1 MQVKSF
7 YLSLDKASDMFDP
20 KKIKFA
26 TIPWEELEKE
36 FSGFS
41 KSEAFRQAE
50 AYIWEKE
57 ISELFAEG
65 VKEAFL
71 EGYVQ
76 GFLKNAEESRK
87 KAIRTMWMDHST
99 KQIAKILGVSLEQEQ
114 IYLN

>member
-20 KKIKFA
+20 KKIKFV

-76 GFLKNAEESRK
+76 GFLKSAEESRK
-87 KAIRTMWMDHST
+87 KAIRAMWMDHST

>member
-36 FSGFS
+36 FPGFS
-41 KSEAFRQAE
+41 KIEAFRQAE

-76 GFLKNAEESRK
+76 GFLKSAEESRK
-87 KAIRTMWMDHST
+87 RLFELCGWIIPQNKLR
-99 KQIAKILGVSLEQEQ
+99 KSLV
-114 IYLN
+114 YLWNKSRYI